1 MGIFNRFFA
10 SKVDLCVDIGDGE
23 KPPECLHDDCY
34 PYHVQRQAFTK
45 DECDKSDVFFACK
58 TCGAGRDKD
67 GWLPRAEWCLLPPGL
82 FSDYA
87 LSAGAKESQDDI
99 DRLRIE
105 TDVVLAQL
113 QDAKAER
120 ADIAKHRA
128 LSLIDWNK
136 QIDVENARRA
146 SSHTDW
152 KNRVALVQID
162 FTRREQ
168 EAVDLLDNYFADT
181 EKARKRLQ
189 VMNAKVTNAK
199 KFVKK
204 WILDAD
210 AQANKIVAEAEAI
223 AKTRA
228 EVLAGYVHESRRQEN
243 LEYEAIHKRNKDQIE
258 QDHAILRGL
267 NKSKADAGAAVVRI
281 VKNGQKLISDAE
293 NQAIHIVANGHKVVN
308 AIMAI
313 P

>member
-1 MGIFNRFFA
+1 MGIFRRFFA
-10 SKVDLCVDIGDGE
+10 PKVLVSDGML
-23 KPPECLHDDCY
+23 PPEREVLS
-34 PYHVQRQAFTK
+34 VV
-45 DECDKSDVFFACK
+45 DEPSTWEAKVAKAESELAEK
-58 TCGAGRDKD
+58 TQGRLVAAIGELK
-67 GWLPRAEWCLLPPGL
+67 
-82 FSDYA
+82 
-87 LSAGAKESQDDI
+87 
-99 DRLRIE
+99 
-105 TDVVLAQL
+105 VLNAAI

-128 LSLIDWNK
+128 LSLIDWDRQK
-136 QIDVENARRA
+136 EAADQSLSDVEGRIAEGGAIINNMAKKMR
-146 SSHTDW
+146 DF
-152 KNRVALVQID
+152 KVAAAKDSNGQKFISEFKMAHDNLGDVI
-162 FTRREQ
+162 
-168 EAVDLLDNYFADT
+168 EATKISDANLA
-181 EKARKRLQ
+181 ESRKRLQ

-228 EVLAGYVHESRRQEN
+228 EVLAGYVHGSRRQEN

-308 AIMAI
+308 AIRAI